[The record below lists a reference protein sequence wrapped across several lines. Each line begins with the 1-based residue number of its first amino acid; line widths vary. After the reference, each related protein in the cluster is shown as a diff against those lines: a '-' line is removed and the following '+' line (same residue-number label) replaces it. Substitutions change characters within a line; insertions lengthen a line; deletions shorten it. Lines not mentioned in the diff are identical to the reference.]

1 MRGGRCAAPTPKL
14 SSALAAV
21 GEWGRALGQH
31 ARAAASRPPPTAT
44 DRDADSHPKPVRL
57 GGDPPPRLGRSA
69 DESATGA
76 AVAALLV
83 RLLAGVLAAAA
94 THIFLGILDPTRD

>member
-1 MRGGRCAAPTPKL
+1 MHAPVSML
-14 SSALAAV
+14 
-21 GEWGRALGQH
+21 GEWGRALGRH

-44 DRDADSHPKPVRL
+44 DRDADAHPKPVRL
-57 GGDPPPRLGRSA
+57 GGDPPPRLGSGA

-76 AVAALLV
+76 AVAALFV